1 MLNWKILMLIPLCF
15 WLSISTARNSFFLF
29 SMPFCHQM
37 SSTAHQS
44 GWLISE
50 HFLVV
55 KIGTA
60 NIPTQLCYVAPWKV
74 SNSRAKSIIWMSLK
88 AKNLL
93 QMSKLIHIGA
103 PNEFPGYSIFLSFEK
118 PTTYCYQK
126 QKGILPKTQI
136 GLINQPWG
144 KVAEQRS
151 GLEAKSQG
159 IKHASKAILFTA
171 IPIGILHKKLPTIRI
186 HTYIYSNIVPYRQST
201 QSFEAFAFIAIGVV
215 LQYFHFIGELSLLYV
230 TNLHGGSRDGYE
242 NWGWRGIFLAT

>member
-1 MLNWKILMLIPLCF
+1 
-15 WLSISTARNSFFLF
+15 
-29 SMPFCHQM
+29 MPFCHQM

-55 KIGTA
+55 KIGPA

-74 SNSRAKSIIWMSLK
+74 SNSRAKSIIWVSLK

-159 IKHASKAILFTA
+159 IKHASKAILFTT

-186 HTYIYSNIVPYRQST
+186 HTYTV
-201 QSFEAFAFIAIGVV
+201 FKHCAIPSKYAIIWG
-215 LQYFHFIGELSLLYV
+215 LYFHRHWSIFTVLYFYRGAKSFV
-230 TNLHGGSRDGYE
+230 RNKPWIVLHGGLRDGYE

>member
-1 MLNWKILMLIPLCF
+1 MIDFWTFSGGQNWHCQ
-15 WLSISTARNSFFLF
+15 
-29 SMPFCHQM
+29 H
-37 SSTAHQS
+37 
-44 GWLISE
+44 
-50 HFLVV
+50 
-55 KIGTA
+55 
-60 NIPTQLCYVAPWKV
+60 
-74 SNSRAKSIIWMSLK
+74 SNSIMLPRALKSLK
-88 AKNLL
+88 LSSQINYLSEPKSKKPFANEQTYTHWCPQWVSWLFNLP
-93 QMSKLIHIGA
+93 LIR
-103 PNEFPGYSIFLSFEK
+103 K
-118 PTTYCYQK
+118 TYCYQK

-186 HTYIYSNIVPYRQST
+186 HTYIYSAIVPYRQNT
-201 QSFEAFAFIAIGVV
+201 QSFEASTV
-215 LQYFHFIGELSLLYV
+215 LQYFHLIGESSLLYV